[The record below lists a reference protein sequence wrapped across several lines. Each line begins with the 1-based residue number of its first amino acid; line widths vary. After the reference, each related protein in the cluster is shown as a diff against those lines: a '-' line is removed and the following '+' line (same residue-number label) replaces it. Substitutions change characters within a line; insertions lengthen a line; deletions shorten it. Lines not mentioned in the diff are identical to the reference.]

1 MLVPSVEQLGTG
13 PERPLIVCA
22 SDIFGGKPVCVAW
35 LTTASVSAFHHSP
48 KNQRTES
55 TLLS

>member
-48 KNQRTES
+48 KIQTES
-55 TLLS
+55 TLLTY